1 MGCSQPASTVA
12 AMPVLQAA
20 SLVKTHGTGRAA
32 RRILDGA
39 SLELHAGELVA
50 VVGRSGSGKSTL
62 LHLLGALDRPDSG
75 EIAVAGRVL
84 GELAERELV
93 AVRRDL
99 IGLVFQF
106 FHLVPELSG
115 LENVLLPA
123 RLPGGPANG
132 DARARELI
140 AQLGVAEAAQ
150 RRPHQLSGGEQQ
162 RLALA
167 RALVRDPPLLL
178 ADEPTGNLDEASGR
192 MVLGLLRD
200 AADAGHA
207 VLVVTHE
214 QAATDIADRV
224 LQLQNGRL
232 VA

>member
-1 MGCSQPASTVA
+1 MA
-12 AMPVLQAA
+12 VLQAA

-32 RRILDGA
+32 RRVLDGA
-39 SLELHAGELVA
+39 SLELRAGELVA
-50 VVGRSGSGKSTL
+50 IVGRSGSGKSTL

-75 EIAVAGRVL
+75 QITVAGRAVH
-84 GELAERELV
+84 ELAERDLV
-93 AVRRDL
+93 RVRRDL

-106 FHLVPELSG
+106 FHLIPELNG

-123 RLPGGPANG
+123 RLPGGPADA

-140 AQLGVAEAAQ
+140 GQLGVAEAAG

-192 MVLGLLRD
+192 MVLELLRD

-214 QAATDIADRV
+214 HAATDIADRV
-224 LQLQNGRL
+224 MELRDGRL
-232 VA
+232 VV